1 MFSPKCGFC
10 GGTSFKLGEPL
21 FDVQG
26 AHFKMPFVVCSRCN
40 AAIAVLSQFD
50 PGVTAKAAEDK
61 IDKLAQRVSHLESA
75 ISTVN
80 GNVGKVLTAVQRLK
94 H

>member
-1 MFSPKCGFC
+1 MFAPKCGFC
-10 GGTSFKLGEPL
+10 GGTSFRLTEPFL
-21 FDVQG
+21 DVQG
-26 AHFKMPFVVCSRCN
+26 ARFKMPFVVCSQCN

-61 IDKLAQRVSHLESA
+61 IDKLADRISHVESA

-80 GNVGKVLTAVQRLK
+80 GNVGQVMAAIQRLK
-94 H
+94 